1 MKTMNANTTVE
12 TKTVF
17 ERFVRNKNVNVK
29 HYYADN
35 GLFDTKTFRP
45 SINKANQIKLY
56 LSVE

>member
-1 MKTMNANTTVE
+1 MNANTTVE